1 MGSVAKTPMSGRE
14 CKPGAKRKRDSAQP
28 QETTQPK
35 NELSREPQFL
45 LAAVRHFLGSEAAL
59 PDTAGIDWPVLLQL
73 SDAHAVTP
81 MLYSA
86 LRETP
91 IPQSFAEHLR
101 SRFENSV
108 RQSLAQS
115 GELARLAEL
124 FEKHRI
130 SFVALKGPMLSQY
143 LYGMLGTRSSGDIDV
158 LVRPEDIPR
167 IRNLLVS
174 EGYCL
179 TSTPHW
185 DSDSAC
191 LRSRDEEI
199 HFDSPRN
206 VSIDLH
212 WRLMP
217 RYSASVFDCLTGW
230 ESLRTLP
237 LAGREIQTLAPEPL
251 LLFLCAHGA
260 KHMFERLGWICDIA
274 RFLQVTPDLD
284 WAGIRAQSR
293 RARALRQL
301 SLGVHLAAGLLG
313 APAPELEHD
322 LQVERL
328 AKTVED
334 RLLAGATPPA
344 EAAESTRYSLRLLET
359 SSQRLRYLAGLYVT
373 PSEAEYRAL
382 RLPPSLFFLYY
393 PFRPI
398 RLLWKHAIRRL
409 KVSSCGHRL
418 RT

>member
-1 MGSVAKTPMSGRE
+1 MRT
-14 CKPGAKRKRDSAQP
+14 
-28 QETTQPK
+28 
-35 NELSREPQFL
+35 
-45 LAAVRHFLGSEAAL
+45 
-59 PDTAGIDWPVLLQL
+59 
-73 SDAHAVTP
+73 
-81 MLYSA
+81 
-86 LRETP
+86 
-91 IPQSFAEHLR
+91 
-101 SRFENSV
+101 
-108 RQSLAQS
+108 
-115 GELARLAEL
+115 
-124 FEKHRI
+124 
-130 SFVALKGPMLSQY
+130 
-143 LYGMLGTRSSGDIDV
+143 SGDIDV
-158 LVRPEDIPR
+158 LAKKGDVPR
-167 IRNLLVS
+167 LRNILVS
-174 EGYCL
+174 SGYRVTTTL
-179 TSTPHW
+179 HW
-185 DSDSAC
+185 NSDSAC
-191 LRSRDEEI
+191 VRAREDEISFEAP
-199 HFDSPRN
+199 SG
-206 VSIDLH
+206 VSIDVH

-217 RYSASVFDCLTGW
+217 GYSASGFDRLTGW

-237 LAGREIQTLAPEPL
+237 LAGREIQTLAPETL

-274 RFLQVTPDLD
+274 RFLHVTPDLD

-328 AKTVED
+328 ARAVEN

-359 SSQRLRYLAGLYVT
+359 SSQRLRYLAGLYVR

-409 KVSSCGHRL
+409 KVTSRDHTL